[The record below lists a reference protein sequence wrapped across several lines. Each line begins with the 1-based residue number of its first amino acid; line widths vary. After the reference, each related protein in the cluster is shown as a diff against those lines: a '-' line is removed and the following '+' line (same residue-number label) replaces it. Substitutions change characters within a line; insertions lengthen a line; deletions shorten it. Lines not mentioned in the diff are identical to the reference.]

1 MLEKGKLVLY
11 RRWICAKFFVRAASD
26 SFQSSFGLSQCER
39 EGECKRI
46 LLLLSRERERASE
59 RAREREVMQIQISA
73 CRIIFRVPP
82 FVRSFVC
89 VKRYNIF
96 GRKRL
101 TFFRR
106 RFL

>member
-1 MLEKGKLVLY
+1 ML
-11 RRWICAKFFVRAASD
+11 KFLCVRLQTRFSR
-26 SFQSSFGLSQCER
+26 LSVCHSVRERVSVRGYYYFYLER
-39 EGECKRI
+39 E
-46 LLLLSRERERASE
+46 SE